1 MIKRLRYLLYAGV
14 FIAALSA
21 CSDELSPIDEL
32 SETIYDPSV
41 TGNATLDK
49 RINAFYDK
57 YGSKILYDFPSSDL
71 WFGWSSD
78 DVKWYVP
85 VKKEGSEPYIE
96 KIIDVLEG
104 EDVLGQYPSDFVK
117 KYFPFRVFLVDSICD
132 AQIYKENKLRDVL
145 ELKTHGI
152 AIAHISKDMDELD
165 EDAWGGIKTA
175 INTSLMN
182 SIFSAIGTE
191 PTEFLDSNDAGFIN
205 EIESDPEGEFTDFE
219 YTCYKATIVTGEVVY
234 EEYVMGPGD
243 EEDFGS
249 YVAFIMQNGK
259 TKLDRVFERFPVVK
273 ARATLA
279 YKFMFEKGGTDLI
292 EFQNKT
298 YPDDSLPSGYFT
310 K

>member
-1 MIKRLRYLLYAGV
+1 MIKRLRYLLYAGA
-14 FIAALSA
+14 FIAAISA
-21 CSDELSPIDEL
+21 CSEDISLLDEL
-32 SETIYDPSV
+32 SETIYDTSA
-41 TGNATLDK
+41 TGNETLDK

-57 YGSKILYDFPSSDL
+57 YGSKILYDFQSSDL
-71 WFGWSSD
+71 WFGWSSN

-132 AQIYKENKLRDVL
+132 DKTYKENKLKDVL

-152 AIAHISKDMDELD
+152 AIAHISEDMDELD
-165 EDAWGGIKTA
+165 EDAWGEIKTA

-182 SIFSAIGTE
+182 SIFTSIGTE
-191 PTEFLDSNDAGFIN
+191 PTEFLDSNEAGFIN
-205 EIESDPEGEFTDFE
+205 EIESDPEEEFTDFE
-219 YTCYKATIVTGEVVY
+219 YTCYTATIVTGEVVY
-234 EEYVMGPGD
+234 GVYIMGPGD

-249 YVAFIMQNGK
+249 YVAFIMQNSK
-259 TKLDRVFERFPVVK
+259 TKLDRVFGRFPAVK

-279 YKFMFEKGGTDLI
+279 YKFMLEKGGTDLI

-298 YPDDSLPSGYFT
+298 YPDDPLPSGYFT
-310 K
+310 R